1 MKMKTMKHHMA
12 GVSVAMALTLMT
24 VFTGCGSA
32 QATGTDVEQ
41 ETIETTDITDT
52 KEEITDTK
60 EEITEPGEITESE
73 MSEETVEPEVTEEPA
88 MEAVVY
94 EGINMDST
102 LPGAEWVA
110 TFEGIIDEPKLVV
123 FNDETNKKVIL
134 ENEQEVDFSLTDKIV
149 IYIPQG
155 HNGGYIKNKGFIF
168 SSNMNYNS
176 SGRTVLDN
184 LGSKYKVGDQVPL
197 EVLLTYD
204 DADLTLR
211 ATLNLVE

>member
-1 MKMKTMKHHMA
+1 MKHHMA
-12 GVSVAMALTLMT
+12 GVSAAMALTLMT

-41 ETIETTDITDT
+41 ETIETTD
-52 KEEITDTK
+52 ITDTK

-102 LPGAEWVA
+102 LSGAEWVA

-134 ENEQEVDFSLTDKIV
+134 ENDQEVDFSLTDKIV

-155 HNGGYIKNKGFIF
+155 HNGGYIKNKGLIF
-168 SSNMNYNS
+168 SSNRNYNS

>member
-1 MKMKTMKHHMA
+1 MKMKTMKRHMA
-12 GVSVAMALTLMT
+12 GVSAAMVLTIMT
-24 VFTGCGSA
+24 VLTGCGSA
-32 QATGTDVEQ
+32 QTTGTDVEQ

-52 KEEITDTK
+52 KEEM
-60 EEITEPGEITESE
+60 TESGEVTESE

-94 EGINMDST
+94 EGINMDSA

-134 ENEQEVDFSLTDKIV
+134 ENEQEVDFSLTDKIA
-149 IYIPQG
+149 IYIPSG
-155 HNGGYIKNKGFIF
+155 HKGGYVKNKGLIF
-168 SSNMNYNS
+168 SANIDYNL
-176 SGRTVLDN
+176 SGYTVLED
-184 LGSKYKVGDQVPL
+184 LSSSKQAGDQVPL

-204 DADLTLR
+204 DADMTLR

>member
-1 MKMKTMKHHMA
+1 MKMNAMKQHMA
-12 GVSVAMALTLMT
+12 GVSAAMALTLMT
-24 VFTGCGSA
+24 VLTACGSA

-52 KEEITDTK
+52 KEEIT
-60 EEITEPGEITESE
+60 EQGEVTESE
-73 MSEETVEPEVTEEPA
+73 MPEETVEPEVTEEPA

-134 ENEQEVDFSLTDKIV
+134 ENEQEVDFSLTDKIA
-149 IYIPQG
+149 IYIPSG
-155 HNGGYIKNKGFIF
+155 HKGGYVKNKGLIF
-168 SSNMNYNS
+168 SANRNYNS
-176 SGRTVLDN
+176 SGYTVLED
-184 LGSKYKVGDQVPL
+184 LSSSKKVGDQVPL

-204 DADLTLR
+204 DADMTLR

>member
-12 GVSVAMALTLMT
+12 GVSAAMALTLMT

-41 ETIETTDITDT
+41 EAIET
-52 KEEITDTK
+52 TDTK
-60 EEITEPGEITESE
+60 EEITEPGEVTEPE
-73 MSEETVEPEVTEEPA
+73 ISEETVEPEVTEEPA

-134 ENEQEVDFSLTDKIV
+134 ENDQEVDFSLTDKIV

>member
-1 MKMKTMKHHMA
+1 MKMKIMKQHMA
-12 GVSVAMALTLMT
+12 GVSAAMVLTLMT
-24 VFTGCGSA
+24 VLTACGSA

-41 ETIETTDITDT
+41 ETIETTD
-52 KEEITDTK
+52 ITDTK

>member
-12 GVSVAMALTLMT
+12 GVSAAMALTLMT

-41 ETIETTDITDT
+41 ETIETTD
-52 KEEITDTK
+52 ITDTK

-102 LPGAEWVA
+102 LSGAEWVA

-134 ENEQEVDFSLTDKIV
+134 ENDQEVDFSLTDKIV

-155 HNGGYIKNKGFIF
+155 HNGGYIKNKGLIF
-168 SSNMNYNS
+168 SSNRNYNS

>member
-1 MKMKTMKHHMA
+1 MA
-12 GVSVAMALTLMT
+12 GVSAAMVLTLMT

-52 KEEITDTK
+52 KEEIT
-60 EEITEPGEITESE
+60 ELGEITESE

-134 ENEQEVDFSLTDKIV
+134 ENDQEVDFSLTDKIV

>member
-1 MKMKTMKHHMA
+1 MA
-12 GVSVAMALTLMT
+12 GVSAAMVLTLMT
-24 VFTGCGSA
+24 VLTACGSA

-41 ETIETTDITDT
+41 ETI
-52 KEEITDTK
+52 EITDTK

-155 HNGGYIKNKGFIF
+155 HNGGYIKNKGLIF
-168 SSNMNYNS
+168 SSNRNYNS

>member
-12 GVSVAMALTLMT
+12 GVSAAMALTLMT

-41 ETIETTDITDT
+41 ETIETTD
-52 KEEITDTK
+52 ITDTK

-102 LPGAEWVA
+102 LPGAEWIA

>member
-12 GVSVAMALTLMT
+12 GVSAAMALTLMT

-41 ETIETTDITDT
+41 ETIETTD
-52 KEEITDTK
+52 TK
-60 EEITEPGEITESE
+60 EEITEPGEVTEPE
-73 MSEETVEPEVTEEPA
+73 ISEETVEPEVTEEPA
-88 MEAVVY
+88 MEAVAY

-134 ENEQEVDFSLTDKIV
+134 ENDQEVDFSLTDKIV

-155 HNGGYIKNKGFIF
+155 HNGGYIKNKGLIF
-168 SSNMNYNS
+168 SSNRNYNS

>member
-1 MKMKTMKHHMA
+1 MKMKTMKQHMA
-12 GVSVAMALTLMT
+12 GVSAAMALTLMT
-24 VFTGCGSA
+24 VFTGCGTA

-41 ETIETTDITDT
+41 ETIETTD
-52 KEEITDTK
+52 ITDTK

-134 ENEQEVDFSLTDKIV
+134 ENDQEVDFSLTDKIV

-184 LGSKYKVGDQVPL
+184 LGSKYKVGDQIPL

>member
-1 MKMKTMKHHMA
+1 MKMKIMKQHMA
-12 GVSVAMALTLMT
+12 GVSAAMVLTLMT
-24 VFTGCGSA
+24 VLTACGSA

-41 ETIETTDITDT
+41 ETIETTD
-52 KEEITDTK
+52 ITDTK

-102 LPGAEWVA
+102 LSGAEWVA

-134 ENEQEVDFSLTDKIV
+134 ENDQEVDFSLTDKIV

-155 HNGGYIKNKGFIF
+155 HNGGYIKNKGLIF
-168 SSNMNYNS
+168 SSNRNYNS

>member
-12 GVSVAMALTLMT
+12 GVSAAMALTLMT

-41 ETIETTDITDT
+41 ETIETTD
-52 KEEITDTK
+52 ITDTK

-134 ENEQEVDFSLTDKIV
+134 ENEQEVYFSLTDKIV

-155 HNGGYIKNKGFIF
+155 HNGGYIKNKGLIF
-168 SSNMNYNS
+168 SSNRNYNS

>member
-1 MKMKTMKHHMA
+1 MKMKIMKQHMA
-12 GVSVAMALTLMT
+12 GVSAAMVLTLMT
-24 VFTGCGSA
+24 VLTACGSA

-41 ETIETTDITDT
+41 ETIET
-52 KEEITDTK
+52 TDTK

-155 HNGGYIKNKGFIF
+155 HNGGYIKNKGLIF
-168 SSNMNYNS
+168 SSNRNYNS

>member
-1 MKMKTMKHHMA
+1 MA
-12 GVSVAMALTLMT
+12 GVSAAMVLTLMT
-24 VFTGCGSA
+24 VLTACGSA

-155 HNGGYIKNKGFIF
+155 HNGGYIKNKGLIF
-168 SSNMNYNS
+168 SSNRNYNS

>member
-1 MKMKTMKHHMA
+1 MKMKIMKQHMA
-12 GVSVAMALTLMT
+12 GVSAAMALTLMT
-24 VFTGCGSA
+24 VLTACGSA
-32 QATGTDVEQ
+32 QATGTDVGQ
-41 ETIETTDITDT
+41 ETIET
-52 KEEITDTK
+52 TDTK
-60 EEITEPGEITESE
+60 EEITEPGEVTEPE
-73 MSEETVEPEVTEEPA
+73 ISEETVEPEVTEEPA

-134 ENEQEVDFSLTDKIV
+134 ENDQEVDFSLTDKIV
-149 IYIPQG
+149 IYIPSG
-155 HNGGYIKNKGFIF
+155 HKGGYVKNKGLIF
-168 SSNMNYNS
+168 AANRNYNS
-176 SGRTVLDN
+176 SGYTVLED
-184 LGSKYKVGDQVPL
+184 LSSSKQVGDQIPL

-204 DADLTLR
+204 DADMTLR

>member
-12 GVSVAMALTLMT
+12 GVSAAMALTLMT

-41 ETIETTDITDT
+41 ETIETTD
-52 KEEITDTK
+52 ITDTK

-134 ENEQEVDFSLTDKIV
+134 ENDQEVDFSLTDKIV

-168 SSNMNYNS
+168 SSNRNYNS

>member
-1 MKMKTMKHHMA
+1 MKQHMA
-12 GVSVAMALTLMT
+12 GVSAAMALTLMT
-24 VFTGCGSA
+24 VLTACGSA
-32 QATGTDVEQ
+32 QVTGTDVEQ

-52 KEEITDTK
+52 KEEITK
-60 EEITEPGEITESE
+60 PGEVTESE
-73 MSEETVEPEVTEEPA
+73 MPEETVEPEVTEEPA

-197 EVLLTYD
+197 EVQLTYD
-204 DADLTLR
+204 DADMTLR

>member
-12 GVSVAMALTLMT
+12 GVSAAMALTLMT

-41 ETIETTDITDT
+41 ETIETTD
-52 KEEITDTK
+52 ITDTK

-134 ENEQEVDFSLTDKIV
+134 ENDQEVDFSLTDKIV

-155 HNGGYIKNKGFIF
+155 HNGGYIKNKGLIF
-168 SSNMNYNS
+168 SSNRNYNS

>member
-12 GVSVAMALTLMT
+12 GVSTAMALTLMT

-41 ETIETTDITDT
+41 ETIETTD
-52 KEEITDTK
+52 ITDTK

-134 ENEQEVDFSLTDKIV
+134 ENDQEVDFSLTDKIV

-155 HNGGYIKNKGFIF
+155 HNGGYIKNKGLIF
-168 SSNMNYNS
+168 SSNRNYNS

>member
-12 GVSVAMALTLMT
+12 GVSAAMALTLMT

-41 ETIETTDITDT
+41 ETIETTD
-52 KEEITDTK
+52 ITDTK

-134 ENEQEVDFSLTDKIV
+134 ENDQEVDFSLTDKIV

>member
-12 GVSVAMALTLMT
+12 GVSAAMALTLMT

-41 ETIETTDITDT
+41 ETIETTD
-52 KEEITDTK
+52 ITDTK

-155 HNGGYIKNKGFIF
+155 HNGGYIKNKGLIF
-168 SSNMNYNS
+168 SSNRNYNS

>member
-1 MKMKTMKHHMA
+1 MKMKTMKQHMA
-12 GVSVAMALTLMT
+12 GVSAAMALTIMT
-24 VFTGCGSA
+24 VLTGCGSA
-32 QATGTDVEQ
+32 QTTGTDVEQ

-52 KEEITDTK
+52 KEEM
-60 EEITEPGEITESE
+60 TEPGEVTESE

-102 LPGAEWVA
+102 LPGAEWAA

-134 ENEQEVDFSLTDKIV
+134 ENEQEVDFSLTDKIA
-149 IYIPQG
+149 IYIPSG
-155 HNGGYIKNKGFIF
+155 HKGGYVKNKGLIF
-168 SSNMNYNS
+168 SANRNYNS
-176 SGRTVLDN
+176 SGYTVLED
-184 LGSKYKVGDQVPL
+184 LSSSKQAGDQVPL

-204 DADLTLR
+204 DADMTLR

>member
-1 MKMKTMKHHMA
+1 MKMKIMKQHMA
-12 GVSVAMALTLMT
+12 GVSAAMVLTLMT
-24 VFTGCGSA
+24 VLTACGSA

-41 ETIETTDITDT
+41 ETI
-52 KEEITDTK
+52 EITDTK

-155 HNGGYIKNKGFIF
+155 HNGGYIKNKGLIF
-168 SSNMNYNS
+168 SSNRNYNS

>member
-1 MKMKTMKHHMA
+1 MKMKTMKQHMA
-12 GVSVAMALTLMT
+12 GVSAAMTLTLMT
-24 VFTGCGSA
+24 VLTGCGSA
-32 QATGTDVEQ
+32 QTTGTDVEQ

-52 KEEITDTK
+52 KEEM
-60 EEITEPGEITESE
+60 TEPGEVTESE

-134 ENEQEVDFSLTDKIV
+134 ENEQEVDFSLTDKIA
-149 IYIPQG
+149 IYIPSG
-155 HNGGYIKNKGFIF
+155 HKGGYVKNKGLIF
-168 SSNMNYNS
+168 AANIDYNL
-176 SGRTVLDN
+176 SGYTVLED
-184 LGSKYKVGDQVPL
+184 LSSSKKAGDQIPL

-204 DADLTLR
+204 DADMTLK

>member
-1 MKMKTMKHHMA
+1 MKMKIMKQHMA
-12 GVSVAMALTLMT
+12 GVSAAMVLTLMT

-52 KEEITDTK
+52 KEEIT
-60 EEITEPGEITESE
+60 ELGEITESE

-134 ENEQEVDFSLTDKIV
+134 ENDQEVDFSLTDKIV

>member
-1 MKMKTMKHHMA
+1 MA
-12 GVSVAMALTLMT
+12 GVSAAMVLTLMT

-52 KEEITDTK
+52 KEEIT
-60 EEITEPGEITESE
+60 EPGEIIESE

-134 ENEQEVDFSLTDKIV
+134 ENDQEVDFSLTDKIV